1 MSNTGVNIVEKGLET
16 TGNSLLFSQ
25 DRLRIED
32 QLSCELSTESLN
44 VLDSS
49 VDGGAQKGEKANV
62 AKSSVHS
69 LLRQTGAVTWT
80 RKEQG

>member
-1 MSNTGVNIVEKGLET
+1 MGIGDQ
-16 TGNSLLFSQ
+16 LLF
-25 DRLRIED
+25 
-32 QLSCELSTESLN
+32 ELSTESLN

-69 LLRQTGAVTWT
+69 LLR
-80 RKEQG
+80 